1 MVRNKV
7 IFVMKTNRYFLNGF
21 HSMLKCADNR
31 ISQLK
36 NLKQKT

>member
-1 MVRNKV
+1 MVRNK
-7 IFVMKTNRYFLNGF
+7 IMFVMKINRYFLNGF
-21 HSMLKCADNR
+21 RSMLKGADNR